1 MDDKILKIIIELVK
15 KIGER
20 NNIPN
25 LINPQLE
32 TELYGMSGNL
42 DSLSLVYLAVNLEDL
57 ISEEFGVEVTL
68 VDDKAISQKNSPFKT
83 IQSLKDYI
91 LELLSYLK

>member
-57 ISEEFGVEVTL
+57 ISEEFGVGVTL

>member
-1 MDDKILKIIIELVK
+1 MDDKILKIIFDLVK
-15 KIGER
+15 KIGAK
-20 NNIPN
+20 NNIPD

-32 TELYGMSGNL
+32 TGLYGMSGNL
-42 DSLSLVYLAVNLEDL
+42 DSLTLVYLAVNLEDL

-91 LELLSYLK
+91 LELLSS